1 MYAQHIVVK
10 GEMLLMPDEPDD
22 YMDSNG
28 NQGRFS
34 RDVTSEISG
43 SGMIGQFACVCVNN
57 GSIISIRSLC

>member
-28 NQGRFS
+28 NQDRFS

-43 SGMIGQFACVCVNN
+43 SGMIGQFTCVCQQW
-57 GSIISIRSLC
+57 